1 MNEHLDKIFDK
12 HKCNQDFGSHGM
24 SIESLEGDLYKHIKA
39 LEAENK
45 GLKVIEQIKKNFD
58 RHCRDRGITWN
69 EEMMQCLEFAILD
82 QLEILPLKADKKYSP
97 GDGSDLRAPSSKE
110 AGK

>member
-1 MNEHLDKIFDK
+1 
-12 HKCNQDFGSHGM
+12 M
-24 SIESLEGDLYKHIKA
+24 SESDYEYHTHEDLVHDIKA
-39 LEAENK
+39 IKAEVK
-45 GLKVIEQIKKNFD
+45 VLKDIEQIKKNFD

-69 EEMMQCLEFAILD
+69 KEMMQCLEFAILD
-82 QLEILPLKADKKYSP
+82 QLEILPLKAGKKYSP